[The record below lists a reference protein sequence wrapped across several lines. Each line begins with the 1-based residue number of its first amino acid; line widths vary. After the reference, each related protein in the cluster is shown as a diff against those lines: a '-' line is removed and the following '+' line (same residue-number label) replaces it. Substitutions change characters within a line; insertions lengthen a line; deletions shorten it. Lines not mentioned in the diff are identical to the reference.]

1 MRYKGHPKHLRKV
14 RDSAMPAAKTVRLVL
29 LQKTSLNILLWET
42 TMTGLLIFN
51 QDRPDIVLET
61 GILYGGLH
69 CGDCFCCL
77 IDSEWIDVRLEYD
90 TDWVLMY
97 QGITIPICYGVQV
110 RV

>member
-1 MRYKGHPKHLRKV
+1 
-14 RDSAMPAAKTVRLVL
+14 
-29 LQKTSLNILLWET
+29 
-42 TMTGLLIFN
+42 MTGLLIFN

-90 TDWVLMY
+90 TDWVLVY
-97 QGITIPICYGVQV
+97 TVYLFLSKHTGLYRFGD
-110 RV
+110 RN